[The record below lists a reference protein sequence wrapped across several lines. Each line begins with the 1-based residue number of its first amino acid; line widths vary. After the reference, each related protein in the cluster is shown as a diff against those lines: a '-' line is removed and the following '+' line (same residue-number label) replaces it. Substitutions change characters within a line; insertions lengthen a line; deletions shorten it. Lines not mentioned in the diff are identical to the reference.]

1 MIVAF
6 CGHREIADEQMV
18 REWLQTV
25 IAQLI
30 AEGASEFWFG
40 GKGKFDAVAADET
53 GKFKAQ
59 YPHIRRTLVQAYI
72 NQEKN
77 PLLHEDSMYPPLES
91 VPKRFAMPRR
101 NRWMAEN
108 ADAMVTYAVHNFGN
122 AMAIMQYAQ
131 RLGKRVINYPA

>member
-1 MIVAF
+1 
-6 CGHREIADEQMV
+6 
-18 REWLQTV
+18 
-25 IAQLI
+25 
-30 AEGASEFWFG
+30 
-40 GKGKFDAVAADET
+40 
-53 GKFKAQ
+53 
-59 YPHIRRTLVQAYI
+59 VQAYI

-77 PLLHEDSMYPPLES
+77 PLLHEDSMYPPLEN

-108 ADAMVTYAVHNFGN
+108 ADVMVTYAVHNFGN